1 MDNPGG
7 KTPIPDA
14 LKTYS
19 VLFDHTG
26 FVQSEVR
33 FFLSEFDNTV
43 RANESRHI
51 TQSAQGIAASSSAI
65 GRLSHAE
72 EGHEPQMAQDLGT
85 LQTILETAADQA
97 RILLKGQRGFE
108 RKWKENEAE
117 LHLMREPLEASIA
130 QKIIDGKRLAD
141 LDHATHLEEL
151 AVSYV
156 KKEQALALMARR

>member
-72 EGHEPQMAQDLGT
+72 EGHEPQMAQDLV
-85 LQTILETAADQA
+85 ETAADQA